1 MQQHSHRFFV
11 LFCVFIPEWLSA
23 LEHDA
28 QGSLGLAA
36 LAGVSPHHATGDRP
50 GQEALCSRRCVYAG
64 VCVGGGGLRS
74 AHYVA
79 KKNNKRKTKRKE
91 TEEKNQKVDAQFVFG
106 APLTR
111 CACGC
116 MSGWV
121 NLRLPATV
129 DEPLTSARSQKKKKG
144 RGGVAMISER
154 RVRMLQ
160 HASFSPAS
168 CTFFYSLS
176 GWE

>member
-1 MQQHSHRFFV
+1 M
-11 LFCVFIPEWLSA
+11 
-23 LEHDA
+23 
-28 QGSLGLAA
+28 
-36 LAGVSPHHATGDRP
+36 
-50 GQEALCSRRCVYAG
+50 YAC

-91 TEEKNQKVDAQFVFG
+91 IEEKNQKVDAQFVLG
-106 APLTR
+106 APVTR

-168 CTFFYSLS
+168 CTFLKFFFRVGVGS
-176 GWE
+176 GEGCNWLPACSHVGSMFVFNPRFLLWVRIK